1 MSTNHQYANNHLRSV
16 TLRSVGGKAGVEM
29 PTLAFGCAF
38 GDWVGRTEFQGF
50 LPEQAWRATT
60 LALEN
65 GYRAFDGARAY
76 GTERI
81 VGNVLGKF
89 FATGELSREALFI
102 TTKLAHPAAPPHVN
116 ISHRRTW
123 DADKVED
130 IAQKV
135 RDDMV
140 DTLDDLGLGY
150 VDLLLMHWPGGFGEN
165 TGGDPDFPR
174 RARAIIWRT
183 FCELA
188 EKGAARAIGVSNFTI
203 GHLRQ
208 LMEDVPAPEHRPAV
222 NQVEIHP
229 YCRDPDLEAFCREQ
243 GIVVTAYA
251 PFASGAFGLLQDQTL
266 SEIAGRHGKTV
277 GQVVL
282 RWHVQSGRTA
292 LPKTSKAKRMAENL
306 DIYDFA
312 LTDGEMRAIDALG
325 AGEPR
330 RTCPDPASVA

>member
-1 MSTNHQYANNHLRSV
+1 MNDRAETAREVMLHNGV
-16 TLRSVGGKAGVEM
+16 TM

-38 GDWVGRTEFQGF
+38 GDWVGATEFQGF
-50 LPEQAWRATT
+50 LPEQAWRSVS
-60 LALEN
+60 LALDG

-81 VGNVLGKF
+81 VGTLLGQR
-89 FATGELSREALFI
+89 FASGELTREDVFI
-102 TTKLAHPAAPPHVN
+102 TTKLAHPAAPPHIN

-123 DADKVED
+123 DADKVDD

-150 VDLLLMHWPGGFGEN
+150 VDLLLMHWPGGFGQHSSS
-165 TGGDPDFPR
+165 DPDFPR
-174 RARAIIWRT
+174 KARAIIWSV

-188 EKGAARAIGVSNFTI
+188 DKGAARAIGVSNFTI
-203 GHLRQ
+203 THLRQ
-208 LMEDVPAPEHRPAV
+208 LMEDIPEPERRPTV

-229 YCRDPDLEAFCREQ
+229 YCRNLELESFCRGQ

-251 PFASGAFGLLQDQTL
+251 PFASGAFGLLRDPVL
-266 SEIAGRHGKTV
+266 AGVAEHHGKTP

-292 LPKTSKAKRMAENL
+292 LPKTSKAARMAENR

-312 LTDGEMRAIDALG
+312 LSDDEMRAIDALG
-325 AGEPR
+325 AGETR
-330 RTCPDPASVA
+330 RTCPDPSTVA

>member
-1 MSTNHQYANNHLRSV
+1 MNDDVNDLRSV
-16 TLRSVGGKAGVEM
+16 RLHNGVTM

-38 GDWVGRTEFQGF
+38 GDWVGRMDFQGF
-50 LPEQAWRATT
+50 LPEQAWRAVS
-60 LALEN
+60 LALDN
-65 GYRAFDGARAY
+65 GYRAFDGARVY

-81 VGNVLGKF
+81 VGTLLGQR
-89 FATGELSREALFI
+89 FASGELSREELFI

-116 ISHRRTW
+116 ISHKRTW

-130 IAQKV
+130 IAQRV

-140 DTLDDLGLGY
+140 DTLDELGLGY
-150 VDLLLMHWPGGFGEN
+150 VDLLLMHWPGSFGYN
-165 TGGDPDFPR
+165 TTGDPDFPR
-174 RARAIIWRT
+174 KARATIWRT

-188 EKGAARAIGVSNFTI
+188 DKGAARAIGVSNFTI

-208 LMEDVPAPEHRPAV
+208 LMQDVPEPELRPTV
-222 NQVEIHP
+222 NQMEIHP
-229 YCRDPDLEAFCREQ
+229 YCRDPALEGYCRDH

-251 PFASGAFGLLQDQTL
+251 PFASGTFGLLEDPAL
-266 SEIAGRHGKTV
+266 VAIAERHGKTT
-277 GQVVL
+277 GQIVL

-292 LPKTSKAKRMAENL
+292 LPKTSKARRMGENR

-312 LTDGEMRAIDALG
+312 LSDEEMRAIDALG

-330 RTCPDPASVA
+330 RTCPDPSIIT

>member
-1 MSTNHQYANNHLRSV
+1 MNDMAKSARAV
-16 TLRSVGGKAGVEM
+16 TLHNGVTM

-38 GDWVGRTEFQGF
+38 GDWVGSTEFQGF
-50 LPEQAWRATT
+50 LPEQAWRAVS
-60 LALEN
+60 LALDS

-81 VGNVLGKF
+81 VGTLLGQR
-89 FATGELSREALFI
+89 FASGELRRDELFI

-150 VDLLLMHWPGGFGEN
+150 VDLLLMHWPGGFEQHSSS
-165 TGGDPDFPR
+165 DPDFPR
-174 RARAIIWRT
+174 KARATIWRA
-183 FCELA
+183 FCGLA
-188 EKGAARAIGVSNFTI
+188 DKGAARAIGVSNFTI
-203 GHLRQ
+203 THLRQ
-208 LMEDVPAPEHRPAV
+208 LMEDIPDPECRPTV

-229 YCRDPDLEAFCREQ
+229 YCRDPELEAFCRDQ

-251 PFASGAFGLLQDQTL
+251 PFASGAFGMLQDPAL
-266 SEIAGRHGKTV
+266 ANIAERHGKTP

-292 LPKTSKAKRMAENL
+292 LPKTSKAIRMAENR
-306 DIYDFA
+306 DIYDFK
-312 LTDGEMRAIDALG
+312 LSDDEMRTIDALG
-325 AGEPR
+325 AGEAR
-330 RTCPDPASVA
+330 RTCPDPSTVA

>member
-1 MSTNHQYANNHLRSV
+1 MHPTEDNAREV
-16 TLRSVGGKAGVEM
+16 TLHNGVRM

-38 GDWVGRTEFQGF
+38 GDWVGRSTFQGF
-50 LPEQAWRATT
+50 LPEQAWRAIT
-60 LALEN
+60 LALDN
-65 GYRAFDGARAY
+65 GFRAFDGARVY

-81 VGNVLGKF
+81 LGNLLGQR
-89 FATGELSREALFI
+89 FASGELTRNELFI
-102 TTKLAHPAAPPHVN
+102 TTKLAHPMAPPHIN

-123 DADKVED
+123 DADQVAD

-150 VDLLLMHWPGGFGEN
+150 VDLLLMHWPGVFELPAG
-165 TGGDPDFPR
+165 TAPDFPR
-174 RARAIIWRT
+174 QARATIWRT

-188 EKGAARAIGVSNFTI
+188 DKGAARAIGVSNFTI
-203 GHLRQ
+203 AHLRQ
-208 LMEDVPAPEHRPAV
+208 LMEDVPEPERRPMV

-229 YCRDPDLEAFCREQ
+229 YCRDPELEAFCREQ
-243 GIVVTAYA
+243 GIVVSAYA
-251 PFASGAFGLLQDQTL
+251 PFASGAFDLLHDPEL
-266 SEIAGRHGKTV
+266 VAIAEGYDKSP

-292 LPKTSKAKRMAENL
+292 LPKTSKAQRMAENR

-312 LTDGEMRAIDALG
+312 LSDEEMRRIDALG
-325 AGEPR
+325 VGEVR
-330 RTCPDPASVA
+330 RTCPDPSTIV

>member
-1 MSTNHQYANNHLRSV
+1 MHDNGSDLRTI
-16 TLRSVGGKAGVEM
+16 TLHNGVAM
-29 PTLAFGCAF
+29 PSLAFGCAF
-38 GDWVGRTEFQGF
+38 GDWVGRTAFQGF
-50 LPEQAWRATT
+50 LPEQAWRAIS
-60 LALEN
+60 LALDN
-65 GYRAFDGARAY
+65 GYRAFDGARVY

-81 VGNVLGKF
+81 LGTLLGQR
-89 FATGELSREALFI
+89 FASGELSREELFI
-102 TTKLAHPAAPPHVN
+102 TTKLAHPAAPPHIN

-150 VDLLLMHWPGGFGEN
+150 VDLLLMHWPGSFSEN
-165 TGGDPDFPR
+165 TTGDPDFPR
-174 RARAIIWRT
+174 KARATIWRT

-188 EKGAARAIGVSNFTI
+188 DKGAARAIGVSNFTI

-208 LMEDVPAPEHRPAV
+208 LMEDVPESERRPTV

-229 YCRDPDLEAFCREQ
+229 YCRDPQLETFCREQ

-251 PFASGAFGLLQDQTL
+251 PFASGAFDLLRNPTL
-266 SEIAGRHGKTV
+266 TAIAERHGKTT

-292 LPKTSKAKRMAENL
+292 LPKTSKAARMAENR
-306 DIYDFA
+306 DIFDFA
-312 LTDGEMRAIDALG
+312 LSDEEIQATDSLGTGEA
-325 AGEPR
+325 R
-330 RTCPDPASVA
+330 RTCPDPSLVA